1 MMMEQ
6 ADIHVEVRGQEVI
19 VRLPGLGFEA
29 VYYKPS
35 GMAEMALRRRSA
47 TDDFRLLVRA
57 RQAVNNKARA
67 LGWIA

>member
-35 GMAEMALRRRSA
+35 GMAEMALRRP
-47 TDDFRLLVRA
+47 LLTFGDWFGCSDAWV
-57 RQAVNNKARA
+57 
-67 LGWIA
+67 GD